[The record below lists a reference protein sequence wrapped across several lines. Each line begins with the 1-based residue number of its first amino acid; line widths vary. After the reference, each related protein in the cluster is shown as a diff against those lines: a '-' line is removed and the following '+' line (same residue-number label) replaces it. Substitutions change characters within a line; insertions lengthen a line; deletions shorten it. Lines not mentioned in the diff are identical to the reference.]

1 MKSELIKQ
9 IEQYK
14 PFNEQEIR
22 DRQIILDELKK
33 NEKIFSRESQMS
45 HMTASAWVTNKNRD
59 KILMVYHNLYDSWS
73 WLGGHADGE
82 EDLLQVALREVREES
97 GLKNLTPISEEIY
110 SLEVLTVDGHR
121 KKGEYV
127 SSHLHFNITYL
138 LEADD
143 REVLSIKPDE
153 NSGVAWFGLDKAVAS
168 SSEKWFREHIYNK
181 LNMKLQRFLV
191 EEENRMTAGSSTT
204 WDDSGEVN
212 EKIDLDKEE
221 MGERET
227 PACQCGDLIGKREEI
242 VEKKVEKVGNL
253 EARFEDRATVQEN
266 SREDIKEERGI
277 ERVEDNKYIKFGG
290 DRLPLSD
297 IKSYGISTSETKCYV
312 KIYEQILD
320 NHKLKQIFSSG
331 YMWNG
336 KKQKVDISAEEYF
349 DRAKKIARVYGYSV
363 PTKTVLNKDGKV
375 IMYCRKAGKLSLEED
390 FISCPVKYLYI
401 ETKDGQRREFFED
414 KIDFRIYDKLKE
426 LDIALRKINKSV
438 EGKL

>member
-1 MKSELIKQ
+1 MKSELIRQ
-9 IEQYK
+9 IEEYK

-22 DRQIILDELKK
+22 DREIILDELKK
-33 NEKIFSRESQMS
+33 NEKIFSRESLMA

-59 KILMVYHNLYDSWS
+59 KILMVYHNLYDSWA

-82 EDLLQVALREVREES
+82 ENLLQVALREVREES

-181 LNMKLQRFLV
+181 LNMKLQKFLV
-191 EEENRMTAGSSTT
+191 ET
-204 WDDSGEVN
+204 
-212 EKIDLDKEE
+212 
-221 MGERET
+221 
-227 PACQCGDLIGKREEI
+227 
-242 VEKKVEKVGNL
+242 EKKVEKVGDL
-253 EARFEDRATVQEN
+253 KERFEDRAAVREN
-266 SREDIKEERGI
+266 FREDIKEERGI
-277 ERVEDNKYIKFGG
+277 ERAADNKCIEFGSEK
-290 DRLPLSD
+290 LPVSD
-297 IKSYGISTSETKCYV
+297 IKSYGISTGETKCYV

-375 IMYCRKAGKLSLEED
+375 IMYCRKAGKLNLEED

-401 ETKDGQRREFFED
+401 EMKDGQRREFFED
-414 KIDFRIYDKLKE
+414 KIDFRIYDKLEE
-426 LDIALRKINKSV
+426 LDVALMK
-438 EGKL
+438 